1 MERIGKSF
9 VNLHRNFHKQKSKVL
24 KPVALQRLPELN
36 LPPAPL
42 KVRQCPDGVERVLDP
57 LRGKWVALTPEEWV
71 RQHFVAHLTENLGYP
86 AALMGNEV
94 PLTLNGTSRRC
105 DTVLFSSEGLR
116 PVMIVE
122 YKAPHVEITQRVFDQ
137 IVRYNM
143 VLHARWL
150 IVSNGLRHF
159 CCEVDYENR
168 KVRFVADKPAYHE
181 IR

>member
-1 MERIGKSF
+1 M
-9 VNLHRNFHKQKSKVL
+9 
-24 KPVALQRLPELN
+24 
-36 LPPAPL
+36 
-42 KVRQCPDGVERVLDP
+42 
-57 LRGKWVALTPEEWV
+57 ALTPEEWV

-168 KVRFVADKPAYHE
+168 KVRFVADIPAYHD